1 MATTCRP
8 ESFGRPSAG
17 PAFDDNPD
25 HLAASMGSFDASSLG
40 PQHSPRTEIP
50 PNPPFVFPAQPPSP
64 SAPFVFPA
72 QPPSPSAP
80 FVFPAQPPSPSG
92 PFSFPAQP
100 PSFSGPTTFART
112 TARRPMSAIESPNR
126 SFDLS
131 SENDD
136 SASRLALP
144 AFSFNPG
151 ASLPSDRQTSFLL
164 SPPMS
169 PASARNFPSVNR
181 PAGHGHRRG
190 GSEFVGGR
198 LREGN
203 SIAVMSTSP
212 TKSESGFNTP
222 TLQPPRRGHRR
233 GISGAI
239 STNDLPVLHPPVFN
253 NSLGRGSSAPTS
265 PTSFGQA
272 GESVMDSCLDPLPP
286 AAPEPAAKL
295 EEPEHSP
302 KPAEHSSPESS
313 PKQSKP
319 SNKARVGFS
328 DTLEFIPRPLS
339 LVSNETSS
347 TATARP
353 GHSLSGSISSI
364 VSGATPSGRS
374 SPAPIGSMALSR
386 SPTRDPT
393 DSRPSTAGAI
403 LERTQD
409 LTAVNS
415 SPRRR
420 NSIPTLIHLAEAF
433 KTEQPEP
440 SPTKTPKRWSFF
452 ARDPSTASS
461 SPTKTRPHS
470 SSSSDSVAKA
480 SSSEHG
486 SDSAGEMPPAAPVKQ
501 KKSGKKN
508 KKKKNKKVKGW
519 AGSILPKKP
528 KGHSK
533 KSKSDDVRPPTP
545 PASTVSPNEEDDF
558 LMEDPE
564 LLEPTMPTVT
574 VTESPDLPKEKA
586 SGKRSEEESS
596 YPMIDLDAA
605 LGPFN
610 TPLPLN
616 PEWEAAQRAAGN
628 VGKRRLHSAQGMKGF
643 SGPGMHYHRRAESA
657 PDLPP
662 FDPGRSGI
670 HRFNSSSTMAD
681 VFEEDEEDEY
691 GNSKSKTASP
701 HSDSDLDSEDS
712 DVTPPAA
719 LTKDPMLDVQDK
731 MSTHSSVQS
740 MRRTNSSLSDKE
752 QSAVGSVRAERSK
765 SSLHDSIIVEE
776 MPSVIFRSPMF
787 MDRTDTSESSTPSIR
802 RLSGNKD
809 LPPVDIGPIHLPA
822 PANVPNS
829 PYAISHSSSF
839 PSPRSP
845 MSIEVQRIS
854 TAPSSITDENNFH
867 SLLMMGEPGPEVRIS
882 MDYDIPSLTSSNST
896 MTRDSMFIPGQR
908 MSQPTMRELRPVSV
922 SSTAFGRRRSSLAS
936 LSRLISSSH
945 GERSKLSMEV
955 TLDNEA
961 NSKKSKNSRTK
972 RLSRMMQFWK
982 PHHKES
988 ASK

>member
-1 MATTCRP
+1 MATTCGP
-8 ESFGRPSAG
+8 EPFTRPSALA
-17 PAFDDNPD
+17 AFDNTPD
-25 HLAASMGSFDASSLG
+25 HLDASMGSFDASYGS
-40 PQHSPRTEIP
+40 QQSPRVDVPP
-50 PNPPFVFPAQPPSP
+50 PNPPFVFPAQPPSTA
-64 SAPFVFPA
+64 SA
-72 QPPSPSAP
+72 
-80 FVFPAQPPSPSG
+80 
-92 PFSFPAQP
+92 
-100 PSFSGPTTFART
+100 TITFART

-126 SFDLS
+126 SFGLS
-131 SENDD
+131 SDNDD
-136 SASRLALP
+136 ANSRLALP

-151 ASLPSDRQTSFLL
+151 ASLPADPDANFLL

-169 PASARNFPSVNR
+169 PASPASPASPRNIPSINR

-239 STNDLPVLHPPVFN
+239 STNDLPILHAPVFDGF
-253 NSLGRGSSAPTS
+253 SRGSSAPTS
-265 PTSFGQA
+265 PTSFAQS
-272 GESVMDSCLDPLPP
+272 GENVMASCLDPLPP
-286 AAPEPAAKL
+286 AASQPVSKLDEPDY
-295 EEPEHSP
+295 
-302 KPAEHSSPESS
+302 SSTPVKSSSTESS
-313 PKQSKP
+313 PKQNKP

-347 TATARP
+347 TVTARP

-364 VSGATPSGRS
+364 VSGASPSGRS
-374 SPAPIGSMALSR
+374 SPAPVESIALTR

-409 LTAVNS
+409 LPAMNS

-420 NSIPTLIHLAEAF
+420 NSIPTLIHLAEAC
-433 KTEQPEP
+433 KAEQPEA

-452 ARDPSTASS
+452 ARET
-461 SPTKTRPHS
+461 S
-470 SSSSDSVAKA
+470 SSSSSPIKARPHSA
-480 SSSEHG
+480 SSSESAAKGSTSEHG
-486 SDSAGEMPPAAPVKQ
+486 SDTAGDMPPAPSAKD

-508 KKKKNKKVKGW
+508 KKKNKKKVKVW

-533 KSKSDDVRPPTP
+533 KSKSDVVRPLTP
-545 PASTVSPNEEDDF
+545 PASTASPNDEEDF

-574 VTESPDLPKEKA
+574 VTASPDLPEDK
-586 SGKRSEEESS
+586 SFGKRSHEESS

-616 PEWEAAQRAAGN
+616 LEWEAAQRAAGN

-662 FDPGRSGI
+662 FDPGRSSI

-681 VFEEDEEDEY
+681 VFEEDEEDDHK
-691 GNSKSKTASP
+691 NAKSKNRVPQSDSETD
-701 HSDSDLDSEDS
+701 SDSDA
-712 DVTPPAA
+712 TPPAA
-719 LTKDPMLDVQDK
+719 FTKDPLLDVQDQ
-731 MSTHSSVQS
+731 MSTHSSAQS

-752 QSAVGSVRAERSK
+752 QSIVGSVRAERSR
-765 SSLHDSIIVEE
+765 SSLHDSVIAEE
-776 MPSVIFRSPMF
+776 MPSVIFRNPNVF
-787 MDRTDTSESSTPSIR
+787 MDRADTSESATPSLR

-809 LPPVDIGPIHLPA
+809 LAPVDIGPIHLPA

-845 MSIEVQRIS
+845 MSVEVQRIS
-854 TAPSSITDENNFH
+854 TAPSSVTDDNNFQ
-867 SLLMMGEPGPEVRIS
+867 SLLLMGEPGPEVRMS
-882 MDYDIPSLTSSNST
+882 VDYDIPSLTSSNST

-955 TLDNEA
+955 TLDSEP
-961 NSKKSKNSRTK
+961 NSKKSKSSRAK
-972 RLSRMMQFWK
+972 RLSRMVQFWK

-988 ASK
+988 ASS

>member
-1 MATTCRP
+1 MATACGP
-8 ESFGRPSAG
+8 EPFRRASAG
-17 PAFDDNPD
+17 MDFDNDPD
-25 HLAASMGSFDASSLG
+25 HLATSMGSFDASSLG
-40 PQHSPRTEIP
+40 SQHSPRADIPP
-50 PNPPFVFPAQPPSP
+50 PNPPFVFPAQPASP
-64 SAPFVFPA
+64 SVPI
-72 QPPSPSAP
+72 
-80 FVFPAQPPSPSG
+80 
-92 PFSFPAQP
+92 
-100 PSFSGPTTFART
+100 TFART

-131 SENDD
+131 GEDD
-136 SASRLALP
+136 GAYRSALP

-151 ASLPSDRQTSFLL
+151 ASLPADPSTFSFNPGASLPADPQASFLL
-164 SPPMS
+164 SPPLS
-169 PASARNFPSVNR
+169 PASPRNLPSVNR

-239 STNDLPVLHPPVFN
+239 STNDLPILQAPVFDS
-253 NSLGRGSSAPTS
+253 SLGRGSSAPTS
-265 PTSFGQA
+265 PTTFGQSGA
-272 GESVMDSCLDPLPP
+272 AVMASCLDPLPP
-286 AAPEPAAKL
+286 AAPEPESKP

-302 KPAEHSSPESS
+302 KPIERSSPESS
-313 PKQSKP
+313 PKQNKP

-347 TATARP
+347 TVTVRP

-364 VSGATPSGRS
+364 VSAASPSGRS
-374 SPAPIGSMALSR
+374 SPALVEGVPLSR
-386 SPTRDPT
+386 TSTRDPT

-409 LTAVNS
+409 LSAVNS

-420 NSIPTLIHLAEAF
+420 NSIPTLIHLAEAS
-433 KTEQPEP
+433 KVEQPEA

-452 ARDPSTASS
+452 ARDPSSASS
-461 SPTKTRPHS
+461 SPTRARPHS
-470 SSSSDSVAKA
+470 SSSLDSVAKA
-480 SSSEHG
+480 PSSDHG
-486 SDSAGEMPPAAPVKQ
+486 SDSVSEMPPTAPAKQ

-533 KSKSDDVRPPTP
+533 RSKSDEVRLPTP
-545 PASTVSPNEEDDF
+545 PASTVSPNEEDDI

-574 VTESPDLPKEKA
+574 VTESPDLPEEK
-586 SGKRSEEESS
+586 SSRKRWEEESS

-628 VGKRRLHSAQGMKGF
+628 LGKRRLHSAQGMKGF

-662 FDPGRSGI
+662 FDPGRAGI

-681 VFEEDEEDEY
+681 VFEEDEEDEH
-691 GNSKSKTASP
+691 GNSKSRAARLQ
-701 HSDSDLDSEDS
+701 SDDDTESDS
-712 DVTPPAA
+712 DVTPPAVF
-719 LTKDPMLDVQDK
+719 TKDPMLDVQDR
-731 MSTHSSVQS
+731 MSTHSSAQS

-776 MPSVIFRSPMF
+776 MPSVIFRSANMF
-787 MDRTDTSESSTPSIR
+787 LDRADASESATPSLR
-802 RLSGNKD
+802 RLSGNTD
-809 LPPVDIGPIHLPA
+809 LAPVDIGPIHLPT

-845 MSIEVQRIS
+845 MSVEVQRIS
-854 TAPSSITDENNFH
+854 TAPSSITDENNFQ
-867 SLLMMGEPGPEVRIS
+867 SLLLMGEPGPEVRIS

-945 GERSKLSMEV
+945 GERSKLSIEV
-955 TLDNEA
+955 TLDNEP

>member
-1 MATTCRP
+1 MATTCGP
-8 ESFGRPSAG
+8 EPFTRPSALA
-17 PAFDDNPD
+17 AFDNTPD
-25 HLAASMGSFDASSLG
+25 HLDSSMGPFDASYGS
-40 PQHSPRTEIP
+40 QRSPRVDVPP

-64 SAPFVFPA
+64 SA
-72 QPPSPSAP
+72 QM
-80 FVFPAQPPSPSG
+80 
-92 PFSFPAQP
+92 
-100 PSFSGPTTFART
+100 TFARS

-131 SENDD
+131 PDNDD
-136 SASRLALP
+136 GKSRLALP

-151 ASLPSDRQTSFLL
+151 ASLPADPDANFLL

-169 PASARNFPSVNR
+169 PASPASPRNIPSTNR

-222 TLQPPRRGHRR
+222 SLQPPRRGHRR

-239 STNDLPVLHPPVFN
+239 STNDLPILNAPVFDG
-253 NSLGRGSSAPTS
+253 SFGRGSSAPTS
-265 PTSFGQA
+265 PTSFAQS
-272 GESVMDSCLDPLPP
+272 GENVMASCLDPLPP
-286 AAPEPAAKL
+286 AAPQPESKLDEPDY
-295 EEPEHSP
+295 
-302 KPAEHSSPESS
+302 SSTHVKRTSAESS
-313 PKQSKP
+313 PKQNKP

-347 TATARP
+347 TVTARP

-364 VSGATPSGRS
+364 VSGASPSGRS
-374 SPAPIGSMALSR
+374 SPAPVECMTLSR
-386 SPTRDPT
+386 TSTRDPT

-409 LTAVNS
+409 LPALNS

-420 NSIPTLIHLAEAF
+420 NSIPTLIHLAEAC
-433 KTEQPEP
+433 KAEQPEP

-452 ARDPSTASS
+452 AREP
-461 SPTKTRPHS
+461 S
-470 SSSSDSVAKA
+470 SSSSSPIKARPHSA
-480 SSSEHG
+480 SSSESAAKGSTSEHG
-486 SDSAGEMPPAAPVKQ
+486 SDTAGEMPPVHSGKET
-501 KKSGKKN
+501 KSGKKN
-508 KKKKNKKVKGW
+508 KKKNKKKVKVW

-533 KSKSDDVRPPTP
+533 KSKSDVVRPLTP
-545 PASTVSPNEEDDF
+545 PTSTVSPNDEEDF

-564 LLEPTMPTVT
+564 LLEPAMPTVT
-574 VTESPDLPKEKA
+574 VTESPDLPEEK
-586 SGKRSEEESS
+586 SFGKRLHEESS

-662 FDPGRSGI
+662 FDPGRSSI

-681 VFEEDEEDEY
+681 VFEEDEEDEHK
-691 GNSKSKTASP
+691 NSKSKNLVPQSESET
-701 HSDSDLDSEDS
+701 DSDS

-719 LTKDPMLDVQDK
+719 VTKDPLLDVQDQ
-731 MSTHSSVQS
+731 MSIHSSSKS

-752 QSAVGSVRAERSK
+752 QSTVGSVRAERSR
-765 SSLHDSIIVEE
+765 SSLHDSVIAEE
-776 MPSVIFRSPMF
+776 MPSVIFRNPNVF
-787 MDRTDTSESSTPSIR
+787 MDRNDASESATSSLR
-802 RLSGNKD
+802 RLSGTKD
-809 LPPVDIGPIHLPA
+809 LAPVDIGPIHLPA

-845 MSIEVQRIS
+845 MSVEVQRIS
-854 TAPSSITDENNFH
+854 TAPSSVTDENNFQ
-867 SLLMMGEPGPEVRIS
+867 SLLLMGEPGPE
-882 MDYDIPSLTSSNST
+882 
-896 MTRDSMFIPGQR
+896 R

-955 TLDNEA
+955 TLDNEP
-961 NSKKSKNSRTK
+961 NSKKSKSSRAK
-972 RLSRMMQFWK
+972 RLSRMVQFWK

-988 ASK
+988 TSN